1 MTPLKPE
8 TGHDPKP
15 RSHPK
20 RAGFLAVAKIMFFGL
35 LMIGEK
41 STWEKNG
48 IGAQA
53 TFGQIVAGA
62 IIGGIVL
69 VGLLAL
75 LARFAVGVA
84 AGQ

>member
-1 MTPLKPE
+1 MTRD
-8 TGHDPKP
+8 DPKP
-15 RSHPK
+15 GSRSK
-20 RAGFLAVAKIMFFGL
+20 GAGLLAVAKILFFGL
-35 LMIGEK
+35 LMIGK
-41 STWEKNG
+41 KATWEENG

-69 VGLLAL
+69 VGLLVL
-75 LARFAVGVA
+75 LARFAVGFA